1 MTDGIR
7 SDRIAGGREEGAGME
22 STKVERREVEGTK
35 VEDAEVERAVAEGA
49 AADLLAPLSGQE
61 HDADL
66 PRLHERLER
75 AAAADGL
82 LDIAYRVVDSP
93 IGPLLLAA
101 TEHGL
106 LRVAFGVEGHDEVLA
121 TLAARVSPRI
131 LRSPARTDD
140 AARQLEEYFAGR
152 RRSFDVPLDRRLSH
166 GFRRSVQEHLTE
178 IAYGSTESYAE
189 VAVATGNPRAVRAV
203 GSACSTNPLPVVVPC
218 HRVLRSDG
226 SLGGYVGGLE
236 AKHALLALEAAA

>member
-1 MTDGIR
+1 VTGTN
-7 SDRIAGGREEGAGME
+7 EGAE
-22 STKVERREVEGTK
+22 
-35 VEDAEVERAVAEGA
+35 
-49 AADLLAPLSGQE
+49 LLAPLTAVDDG
-61 HDADL
+61 DVG
-66 PRLHERLER
+66 RLHERLAR
-75 AAAADGL
+75 DAAREDL

-101 TEHGL
+101 TDRGL
-106 LRVAFGVEGHDEVLA
+106 LRIAFGVEGHDAVLE

-131 LRSPARTDD
+131 LASPARTD
-140 AARQLEEYFAGR
+140 AVARELEEYFAGT

-178 IAYGSTESYAE
+178 IGYGRTESYAE
-189 VAVATGNPRAVRAV
+189 VAAATGSPRAVRAV
-203 GSACSTNPLPVVVPC
+203 GSACATNPLPVVVPC

-236 AKHALLALEAAA
+236 AKHALLALESAA